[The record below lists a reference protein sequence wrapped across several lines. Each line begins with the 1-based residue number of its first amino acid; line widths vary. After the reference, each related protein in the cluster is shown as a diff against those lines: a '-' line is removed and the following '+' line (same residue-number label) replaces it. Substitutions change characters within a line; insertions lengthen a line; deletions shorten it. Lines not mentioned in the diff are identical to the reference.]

1 MSFQPCQGISQGA
14 TARRP
19 RSWEAEASSAEVS
32 RFAADR
38 SVFRSFKYRTL
49 GMRQLWLDPFS
60 VQFDNASIVPHW
72 DYIEAQ
78 APPTAT
84 TALEGGGTLQEAR
97 GFSLPAATGGVLALG
112 WERTCRSLLRAA
124 RR

>member
-19 RSWEAEASSAEVS
+19 RSWAAEASSAEVS

-60 VQFDNASIVPHW
+60 VQCDNASIVPPLELHRGASSADC
-72 DYIEAQ
+72 DYGARRRGDV
-78 APPTAT
+78 ART
-84 TALEGGGTLQEAR
+84 R
-97 GFSLPAATGGVLALG
+97 GFSLPGARGGVLALG
-112 WERTCRSLLRAA
+112 LERTCRPTMKSA